1 MPSAAFHLVEYGPV
15 ILTKDEILLEIR
27 KKRIKLRPFDPA
39 AVGPASVDLTLDRK
53 IRVFRP
59 RNISFSID
67 KNIDYKKITVIVDI
81 AKGYVLEPGELVL
94 GITKETVTLPD
105 DICGW
110 LNSRSSF
117 ARIGLMSHV
126 TAPFVCPGVSNRQ
139 VLEIYNAGPEKI
151 RLVPGARICQLILQ
165 QCRGTARYE
174 GKFKRQQL

>member
-1 MPSAAFHLVEYGPV
+1 M
-15 ILTKDEILLEIR
+15 ILTKDEILLEIK
-27 KKRIKLRPFDPA
+27 KKRIALHPFDPK

-59 RNISFSID
+59 KNIAFSID
-67 KNIDYKKITVIVDI
+67 KHIDYKKITIIVDI
-81 AKGYVLEPGELVL
+81 TKGYILEPGELVL
-94 GITKETVTLPD
+94 GITKEKIVLPD

-126 TAPFVCPGVSNRQ
+126 TAPFVSPGVANRQ
-139 VLEIYNAGPEKI
+139 VLEIFNAGPEKI

-165 QCRGTARYE
+165 QCRGKARYE
-174 GKFKRQQL
+174 GKFKSQKL